1 MWLCSAQLVFI
12 SFYLTLY
19 ISGVTGGFQSGLN
32 YQRLEE
38 ECWQSEP
45 NLATEFPGS
54 GFMDPNLVTEMPG
67 SGFVREKKVDLE
79 GDDDEHVLY
88 VQ

>member
-1 MWLCSAQLVFI
+1 MN
-12 SFYLTLY
+12 
-19 ISGVTGGFQSGLN
+19 GGFQSGLS

-38 ECWQSEP
+38 ECWQAEP

-79 GDDDEHVLY
+79 GDGDEHVLY